1 MSGIGNVYLTL
12 ENCEMADSI
21 FRIALE
27 EERTL
32 DSDLGLAM
40 NYANLGSIFEMRGM
54 MDSAFVYYNYSMEH
68 NRAAGSVVGISLCH
82 NHIGRLFEKKGQWD
96 QAIREY
102 RNAYDLM
109 VADNDLYHWLES
121 CLALARVNIYK
132 GDLRMAEAFLEHA
145 EGAATCRGRGSIC
158 RACIIWITCVIRS
171 WVIIRMPSTL
181 IHQVSLMLIA
191 CEILRI

>member
-82 NHIGRLFEKKGQWD
+82 NHIGRLFEKRDNG
-96 QAIREY
+96 IRRY
-102 RNAYDLM
+102 A
-109 VADNDLYHWLES
+109 
-121 CLALARVNIYK
+121 NIVTHTT
-132 GDLRMAEAFLEHA
+132 LWWR
-145 EGAATCRGRGSIC
+145 TTI
-158 RACIIWITCVIRS
+158 CIIGWNRA
-171 WVIIRMPSTL
+171 WPW
-181 IHQVSLMLIA
+181 HG
-191 CEILRI
+191 

>member
-1 MSGIGNVYLTL
+1 
-12 ENCEMADSI
+12 MADSI

-132 GDLRMAEAFLEHA
+132 GFL
-145 EGAATCRGRGSIC
+145 GACGGCR
-158 RACIIWITCVIRS
+158 
-171 WVIIRMPSTL
+171 
-181 IHQVSLMLIA
+181 
-191 CEILRI
+191 